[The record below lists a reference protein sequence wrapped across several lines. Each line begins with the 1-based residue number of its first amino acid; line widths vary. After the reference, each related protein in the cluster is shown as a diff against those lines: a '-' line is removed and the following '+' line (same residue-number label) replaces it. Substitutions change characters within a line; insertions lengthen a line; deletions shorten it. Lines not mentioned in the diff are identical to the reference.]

1 MVTTEARRL
10 TPRGRQRRQQLMSYA
25 AGRFAEHG
33 YHPTSVSDIVGGINV
48 GKGVFYWYFESKEQ
62 LFTELLREAQT
73 DLRRAQRDAIADE
86 PDPLRRLELGVRA
99 AFRWWGEHPEI
110 VNLTQFAATEAR
122 FAAAI
127 RRGQEVAIA
136 DAVLHI
142 KDGIAEG
149 RIRDMDPELLA
160 HATLGIVGHLARE
173 FLHRRGDDI
182 DEVADAAVEV
192 MLRGLAV

>member
-1 MVTTEARRL
+1 VVTTEARRL
-10 TPRGRQRRQQLMSYA
+10 TPRGRERRRQLMSYA

-99 AFRWWGEHPEI
+99 AFVWWGEHPEI

-127 RRGQEVAIA
+127 KRGQEVAIA